1 MTDTVCPLRA
11 VSNWPITVAIVYV
24 SLTTQKLCAKKYL
37 MLQFCLSKQ
46 SLLFF
51 AFYKKDKKDFIY
63 IYTGIHK
70 M

>member
-11 VSNWPITVAIVYV
+11 VSNWPITVAIVDV
-24 SLTTQKLCAKKYL
+24 SLTTQKLVISHHRVTECAKKYL

-51 AFYKKDKKDFIY
+51 AFYKKDKKDF
-63 IYTGIHK
+63 
-70 M
+70 